1 MPMATVE
8 MYEVPIGFITTTSPQ
23 TVTTVITVTITDDD
37 DTLQANEN
45 ADPGASQIFTTSA
58 GTVTSYSLIFDTTV
72 TYTPAGGTG
81 PVTIPVKILSLNV
94 GGVLRYYIM
103 ADSGDEIPG
112 LEDGD
117 SIVRGPSR
125 TGYTPIDYE
134 DLQPP
139 VMPCFASGTM
149 LETPTGLRA
158 VEDIC
163 VGNLVVT
170 ADHGPQPV
178 RWAGSARL
186 DARGLNR
193 RPELRPIRI
202 QSGVLG
208 LGVPGR
214 ALLVSPQHR
223 LLLRGWQ
230 VELAFGEAEVLA
242 PAKHLIGWPGID
254 VAHDLTSV
262 TYHHLMFDRHEIVW
276 ANGLPAESFLLGD
289 CMREGLPAPQVDEI
303 ISLFPNLAQSA
314 PKPARSLARAHEVA
328 ALGLRTA

>member
-8 MYEVPIGFITTTSPQ
+8 MYEVPIGFLINTNTYN
-23 TVTTVITVTITDDD
+23 VTEVVTVTITDDD
-37 DTLQANEN
+37 DTLQATEPL
-45 ADPGASQIFTTSA
+45 DPGTPQVFTSPEGNITDY
-58 GTVTSYSLIFDTTV
+58 TFFNDTTL
-72 TYTPAGGTG
+72 TYTPAGETT
-81 PVTIPVKILSLNV
+81 PVTIPVKIVRLTIDGSV
-94 GGVLRYYIM
+94 RYFVM
-103 ADSGDEIPG
+103 SESGDEITG
-112 LEDGD
+112 LEAGD
-117 SIVRGPSR
+117 AVFRASPRAA
-125 TGYTPIDYE
+125 YTNVDYE

-158 VEDIC
+158 VENIC
-163 VGNLVVT
+163 VGDLVVT

-289 CMREGLPAPQVDEI
+289 CMREGLPAPQVNEI

-328 ALGLRTA
+328 ALGLRVA